1 MLPFWAIE
9 ETTPGR
15 KWQALFE
22 KLWPGYRRWY
32 VKEGLLERPTFL
44 ECRRALRQHMP
55 ELVPVYEQLCT
66 LAGDGDLAARF
77 LSLYRP
83 PGYVSGCS
91 QAIWPG
97 AEPMM
102 VRNYDY
108 SAELFD
114 AVVLKTSW
122 LGREVMGMSDCMI
135 GLVDG
140 VNEDGLAASLTF
152 GGSRAIGDGFGVP
165 IIIRYVLETCS
176 NAKDAAATLARVP
189 CHMAYN
195 VTVLDKEG
203 GYATVYLAPNNEA
216 VITSAA
222 VATNHQEH
230 VRWSHHARVTA
241 TVERE
246 RYLLQR
252 LTLHQ
257 EPAEDFIA
265 AFMKPP
271 LYSLAFSRGFG
282 TLYTAVYWPTR
293 AAASYRWPGTVWP
306 QGLSQFQ
313 EGSIEVRYPG

>member
-9 ETTPGR
+9 EATPGS
-15 KWQALFE
+15 KWRALFE

-32 VKEGLLERPTFL
+32 VKDGLLERPTFL
-44 ECRRALRQHMP
+44 ECRKALRRHMP
-55 ELVPVYEQLCT
+55 ELTPVYERLCA
-66 LAGDGDLAARF
+66 LAGGGDLAARF

-108 SAELFD
+108 SADLFD
-114 AVVLKTSW
+114 AVLLNTNW
-122 LGREVMGMSDCMI
+122 LGRKVMGMSDCMI

-140 VNEDGLAASLTF
+140 VNADGLAASLTF

-176 NAKDAAATLARVP
+176 TAKQAAATLARIP

-195 VTVLDKEG
+195 VTVLDGHG
-203 GYATVYLAPNNEA
+203 GHATVYLAPDSEA
-216 VITSAA
+216 VITGAA

-230 VRWSHHARVTA
+230 VRWRHHARITA

-246 RYLLQR
+246 RFLLQR

-257 EPAEDFIA
+257 EGAEDFIA

-282 TLYTAVYWPTR
+282 TLYTAVYWPAR
-293 AAASYRWPGTVWP
+293 GAASYRWPGTTWP
-306 QGLSQFQ
+306 QSLSQFQ

>member
-9 ETTPGR
+9 EAAPGP
-15 KWQALFE
+15 KWQALFR
-22 KLWPGYRRWY
+22 KLWPAYRRWY
-32 VKEGLLERPTFL
+32 TKDGLLERPTFL

-55 ELVPVYEQLCT
+55 EFVPVYEQLCER
-66 LAGDGDLAARF
+66 AGGGDLAARF

-108 SAELFD
+108 SADLFD
-114 AVVLKTSW
+114 AVLLKTSW
-122 LGREVMGMSDCMI
+122 RGRRVMGISDCMI

-140 VNEDGLAASLTF
+140 MNEDGLATSLTF
-152 GGSRAIGDGFGVP
+152 GGSRTVGEGFGVP
-165 IIIRYVLETCS
+165 IIIRYILETCTT
-176 NAKDAAATLARVP
+176 ARQAAAALARIP
-189 CHMAYN
+189 SHMAYN

-203 GYATVYLAPNNEA
+203 GHATVYLAPDHEA
-216 VITSAA
+216 VVTNAV

-230 VRWSHHARVTA
+230 VQWRHHARITA

-246 RYLLQR
+246 RFLLQR
-252 LTLHQ
+252 LTLHE
-257 EPAEDFIA
+257 EPAEDFIG

-271 LYSLAFSRGFG
+271 LYSLAFARGFG
-282 TLYTAVYWPTR
+282 TLYTAVYWP
-293 AAASYRWPGTVWP
+293 AQNSASYRWPGRVWP
-306 QGLSQFQ
+306 QSLDRFK
-313 EGSIEVRYPG
+313 EGAIEVHYPS